1 MVEASRLVFESD
13 ARREERRRGRRIGK
27 RRKSGASRVSNNN
40 NYTLTKL
47 SGIFIN

>member
-1 MVEASRLVFESD
+1 MVEASLLVFESD
-13 ARREERRRGRRIGK
+13 ARRKERRRRRGRRRGK
-27 RRKSGASRVSNNN
+27 SRASRVSNNN